1 MVIKAII
8 FDCFGVLVT
17 SARVVLKKDYP
28 QYKNQIDDL
37 NHQADYGLISRHQF
51 DEQLSNL
58 IGITPD
64 QVESNY
70 WQKSVRDDDTI
81 NWLRQL
87 KKSGTYKIGMLSNVG
102 RGFMDSFFTP
112 LEQREMFDEV
122 ILSSDVDL
130 AKPEIAIFELMADR
144 LGVEPNECIMID
156 DTALNVEAA
165 KNAGMQGIWFVSTDT
180 AQNEFDI
187 ILGSNYA

>member
-37 NHQADYGLISRHQF
+37 NHQADYGLISRQ
-51 DEQLSNL
+51 Q
-58 IGITPD
+58 
-64 QVESNY
+64 
-70 WQKSVRDDDTI
+70 
-81 NWLRQL
+81 
-87 KKSGTYKIGMLSNVG
+87 
-102 RGFMDSFFTP
+102 
-112 LEQREMFDEV
+112 FDEV

>member
-37 NHQADYGLISRHQF
+37 NHQADYGLISRQQF

-70 WQKSVRDDDTI
+70 WRKSVRDEDTI

-87 KKSGTYKIGMLSNVG
+87 KKSGMYKIGMLSNVG

-112 LEQREMFDEV
+112 LEQHEMFDEV